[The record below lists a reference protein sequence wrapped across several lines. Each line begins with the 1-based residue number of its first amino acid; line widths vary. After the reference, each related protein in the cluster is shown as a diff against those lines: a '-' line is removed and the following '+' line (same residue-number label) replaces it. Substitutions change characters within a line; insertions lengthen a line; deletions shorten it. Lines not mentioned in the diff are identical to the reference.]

1 MGIKHTTIPALLAL
15 AGLLAIPCTLPA
27 FAAGNGVVVLTR
39 DVQPRQ
45 ADRRTGTPDPYP
57 TTVNTNPSA
66 RVQAQTNELSDGD
79 FAQVASGTRV
89 SRELL
94 PDNGNNLRGLG
105 GHSSPLPGM
114 ASGSSAGAS
123 ATGSLAGTVNQNVQ
137 RGLAPLQIL
146 TRGQ

>member
-1 MGIKHTTIPALLAL
+1 MPWGSSTQQYLHCSRWP
-15 AGLLAIPCTLPA
+15 
-27 FAAGNGVVVLTR
+27 
-39 DVQPRQ
+39 
-45 ADRRTGTPDPYP
+45 DRRTGTPDPYP

-89 SRELL
+89 
-94 PDNGNNLRGLG
+94 LRGLG
-105 GHSSPLPGM
+105 GHS
-114 ASGSSAGAS
+114 SGSSAGAS

-146 TRGQ
+146 SRGQ